1 MSRSYFCEIFYD
13 AVPLI
18 SLPKTSTWNK
28 IALLAS
34 HLLKFPELVLN
45 KVKKSIFKNIYQY
58 TKLSLLNVNISG
70 AYVIKELYNFKKIF
84 ISIRFL
90 LIMNYHSWN
99 SGVEESWNENLW
111 KSLKVEISLKI
122 QIIFLSVFKLCI
134 VQKSEHVKLCL

>member
-28 IALLAS
+28 IALLVS
-34 HLLKFPELVLN
+34 YLLKFPELVLN
-45 KVKKSIFKNIYQY
+45 EVKKSIFKNIYQY

-70 AYVIKELYNFKKIF
+70 ASVIKELYNFIKIF
-84 ISIRFL
+84 ISIGFL

-99 SGVEESWNENLW
+99 FGVEENWNENLW

-122 QIIFLSVFKLCI
+122 QIIFFASF
-134 VQKSEHVKLCL
+134 